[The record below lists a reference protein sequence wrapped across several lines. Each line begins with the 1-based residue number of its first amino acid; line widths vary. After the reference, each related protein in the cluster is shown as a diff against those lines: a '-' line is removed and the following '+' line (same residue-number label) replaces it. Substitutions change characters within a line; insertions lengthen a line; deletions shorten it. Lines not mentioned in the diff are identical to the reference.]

1 MEFQICSTINIFNI
15 FSLAKLTLWVRNFAP
30 KFFYV
35 NTCFDPPYF
44 NIQTLPKQIKN
55 IVNAR
60 YSDLKDF
67 KGTLRYM
74 NAADRDDEDIR
85 AKRKERILMADK
97 YRKENFADT
106 FPLLNNILKIYG

>member
-44 NIQTLPKQIKN
+44 NIQINKKTMANEKKTVYQGCFRLCQDTYHSQLWANGFRSGVRKTLIGQPPWP
-55 IVNAR
+55 V
-60 YSDLKDF
+60 
-67 KGTLRYM
+67 
-74 NAADRDDEDIR
+74 
-85 AKRKERILMADK
+85 RICTAFM
-97 YRKENFADT
+97 
-106 FPLLNNILKIYG
+106 